1 VSEDG
6 VGGAYSLGGQV
17 RKPARNMV
25 SISAKLVCSI
35 VKMARLWH
43 TNCTVH
49 LALNILRWILGV
61 LLICSVGLKEDSE
74 KKIQSRVESL
84 WLTLAYAQD
93 AALSKVT
100 AFLRVLA
107 RASGVILDHV
117 FGARLFSVRGI
128 LVSVCFS
135 ISSFFLCIQ
144 LLSFIPKTPPVSF
157 EIWLLMFAFLFLACV
172 PALLRRS
179 EGRDFWVW
187 WGAFVLFIVLRP
199 LFSFV
204 DFLRKTEASGA
215 ATVITARGFTVF
227 AVAIFLF
234 STASDFCYIAL
245 TRWMLRKASETTH
258 WYRII
263 AIVILDCLLA
273 LVLVIGPVVL
283 GGLLIWNELPRDT
296 HGNVVTTAVP
306 KATQLSVFAVAL
318 MFSGPALN
326 TIDALACLLFF
337 FLMATMLV
345 HRLFWPVL
353 EGPIYAFQRYGLL
366 NHKGWLVAAGV
377 GLLLGDSIWKILVE
391 LATKL

>member
-1 VSEDG
+1 
-6 VGGAYSLGGQV
+6 
-17 RKPARNMV
+17 M
-25 SISAKLVCSI
+25 
-35 VKMARLWH
+35 
-43 TNCTVH
+43 
-49 LALNILRWILGV
+49 
-61 LLICSVGLKEDSE
+61 ICSLGLKEDSE
-74 KKIQSRVESL
+74 KRIQSRVETL
-84 WLTLAYAQD
+84 WLALAYAQD
-93 AALSKVT
+93 AAHSKVT
-100 AFLRVLA
+100 AFFRVLA

-144 LLSFIPKTPPVSF
+144 LLSLIPKTPPASF

-179 EGRDFWVW
+179 EGRDFWIW

-215 ATVITARGFTVF
+215 ATVITARGFTAF

-234 STASDFCYIAL
+234 STASDFGYIAL
-245 TRWMLRKASETTH
+245 TRWMLRKASEATH
-258 WYRII
+258 WYRIV

-273 LVLVIGPVVL
+273 LMLVAGPILL
-283 GGLLIWNELPRDT
+283 GGLLIWNELPRGT
-296 HGNVVTTAVP
+296 HVTTVAP
-306 KATQLSVFAVAL
+306 QATQLTVFASAL

-337 FLMATMLV
+337 FLMATMLA

-353 EGPIYAFQRYGLL
+353 EGPIYAFQRHGLL
-366 NHKGWLVAAGV
+366 KHKGWLVAAGV
-377 GLLLGDSIWKILVE
+377 GLLFGDSIWKILIE